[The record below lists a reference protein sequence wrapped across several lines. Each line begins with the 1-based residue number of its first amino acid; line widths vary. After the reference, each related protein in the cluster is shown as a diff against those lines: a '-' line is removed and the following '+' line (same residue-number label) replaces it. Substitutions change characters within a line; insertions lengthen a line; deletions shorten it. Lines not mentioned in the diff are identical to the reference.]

1 MWEPYYQGLV
11 IDCNSLI
18 QCQHVSPSTGC
29 HGVIFVVDSSDTMR
43 MSVAKNELHLLLQHP
58 DMSKNAVPIL
68 ILANKA
74 DLSNA
79 LPSIQV
85 RSSIQRAIRRETAVG
100 HMGPPPPPSR

>member
-1 MWEPYYQGLV
+1 
-11 IDCNSLI
+11 
-18 QCQHVSPSTGC
+18 
-29 HGVIFVVDSSDTMR
+29 MR

-85 RSSIQRAIRRETAVG
+85 RSSIQWAIR
-100 HMGPPPPPSR
+100 